1 MSDEMARDE
10 LLALMRAWGW
20 RMESEWPGRY
30 EVWEHLGGWTC
41 IVPSD
46 PEKADYDHLMER
58 AWATLA
64 AAEAPRTLGIVR
76 EVARLHQPIPDG
88 MGFIDGTCGTHDEYA
103 APRPCPT
110 ARAVQALTTTEETR

>member
-1 MSDEMARDE
+1 MSDEMTRDE
-10 LLALMRAWGW
+10 LLTLMLAWGW

-30 EVWEHLGGWTC
+30 EVWEHPGGWTC

-46 PEKADYDHLMER
+46 PEKADYDHLMKR
-58 AWATLA
+58 AWATLT

-76 EVARLHQPIPDG
+76 EVARLHRPRTG
-88 MGFIDGTCGTHDEYA
+88 GTWEGYCTCSGREW
-103 APRPCPT
+103 PCPT